1 MVSSPVRIQVNSSP
15 PAEPVCR
22 EISAATMKMP
32 DPIIE
37 PTTIIV
43 PSNKP
48 MARTKPCSD
57 FALVSARGCVV
68 SAIRRI
74 ASAGRRVVRGFEKF
88 DILPRP
94 LLRIGREE
102 DITDDSHGV
111 GARLNDFNCAL
122 QCDTTDRH
130 NRLLGQRPNFA
141 NHFDSN

>member
-1 MVSSPVRIQVNSSP
+1 MVSRPVRTQVSNKP
-15 PAEPVCR
+15 PGDPVCCAM
-22 EISAATMKMP
+22 SQATMKMP

-102 DITDDSHGV
+102 DITDDRHGV
-111 GARLNDFNCAL
+111 GARLNDFN
-122 QCDTTDRH
+122 
-130 NRLLGQRPNFA
+130 
-141 NHFDSN
+141 